1 VPLSTIFWNGEPAPL
16 NPSGLM
22 DVPSPEEAGAAKTI
36 TITNNSAEMIFPFL
50 RGGNFGQDPNSTSGT
65 FYDPQDRTNH
75 EFRQY
80 VGYAGPDGSQYLGLP
95 AGASITIQVPLV
107 LWDGNNLYLA
117 TAGEFLTSASPNLFN
132 YEGTA
137 QVAIA
142 GAEPVSGSVWVQG
155 SSAFPEGQS
164 PLVMFYFSDGPPRT
178 VPDDAPAQL
187 TEITFRDPYLTRFIT
202 DPSQTFPLLNYDVS
216 YVNNLVYP
224 VSMAAGQ
231 VPITFGDAQSPTTP
245 PTYYGEQDFGWLA
258 TDRDTAT
265 FQAAIEDFVAN
276 RGAASIGTYFGPD
289 RPGWP
294 AYYAPSGGD
303 TVIPS
308 GANLFDDSP
317 LAVQGGIVHTSSF
330 DPNRW
335 MLTSNGSGPIAAR
348 AGGAPLSDP
357 QATVLP
363 LVLAPGDRSAF
374 VQTIGAML
382 ALEERIDLTIAPS
395 TAVLGQVQG
404 YDPSDSVLGI
414 GVTSGGSGY
423 SKASPPQVVLSGGG
437 GQGAEAVAFVGD
449 DGSITGVGTV
459 NPGSGDTS
467 PPTVSFVGGGGTGAS
482 ATAAI
487 GGGRVTVTLAD
498 GVSLPTNQPLSFV
511 FARPSADYAITAITD
526 LWYSWAQYYVQQ
538 SQDFDGLTLQATPVF
553 LPIPGSGSP
562 TLHVTNRL
570 TLAAD
575 PPTPLAVGMAVSG
588 PGVPAGTSILG
599 LDGDTI
605 HLSQILDVSAA
616 TPGAYAFG
624 RPTMFPYDPAFTQ
637 PFPLSFG
644 PEEAETAKLFAGSVY
659 QAIASQSVD
668 PPPSPYLPDAM
679 NLVSRVIEFWAKI
692 PGFEEPW
699 GPILVGETRDVVK
712 SILRGVYD
720 FNEVKDQSKW
730 YPAPSLPTGGQ
741 GFNVYNLD
749 PYVWFV
755 HVVQGMSAYGFS
767 VDDDVSNPTA
777 TGPLLGPDGG
787 ANHAPNNL
795 KIGFGGIGGLG
806 NPNQWFPTTPW
817 GALDAMATIGVVPP
831 GFPFAGASMV
841 TFTGPDALK
850 IYNQINNP
858 GEGQVGASI
867 LAPGFIPD
875 GTTLIFK
882 GPISGDRPQIVL
894 SRNVPPVASPI
905 PVRIDAG
912 VTPPPSSAVSNPG
925 FEGAIRATPRDHVV
939 APRGPEVAWRFGGA
953 SGIARG
959 GSIFARNN
967 PVPAGSQVAFIR
979 GRGHLRQLVSLRPGR
994 SYRVSFLVSQRL
1006 LDDGRVDRQTLQ
1018 VRIGPRLLAD
1028 FTPTGTVDGRFVRFT
1043 SDPFTVPDAR
1053 PRHLFIIGTNRA
1065 GGGHT
1070 ALIDQVVVSE

>member
-1 VPLSTIFWNGEPAPL
+1 MN
-16 NPSGLM
+16 
-22 DVPSPEEAGAAKTI
+22 VPSPEAAGAAKSI
-36 TITNNSAEMIFPFL
+36 TITNNSAEMIYPFL

-80 VGYAGPDGSQYLGLP
+80 LGYAEADGSQYLGLP
-95 AGASITIQVPLV
+95 AGASMTIQVPLV

-117 TAGEFLTSASPNLFN
+117 TAGEYLTSASPNLFN
-132 YEGTA
+132 YETSA
-137 QVAIA
+137 QIAIA
-142 GAEPVSGSVWVQG
+142 GADPVSGSVWVQD

-202 DPSQTFPLLNYDVS
+202 DSNQTFPLLNYDVS

-224 VSMAAGQ
+224 VSMAAGH
-231 VPITFGDAQSPTTP
+231 VPITYGNTQSPTTP
-245 PTYYGEQDFGWLA
+245 PTYYGYQDFGWLA
-258 TDRDTAT
+258 TDRDIET

-276 RGAASIGTYFGPD
+276 RGKASIGTYFGTD

-317 LAVQGGIVHTSSF
+317 LTVNGGIVHTSTF

-335 MLTSNGSGPIAAR
+335 MLTSNGGGPIAAR

-374 VQTIGAML
+374 VQTIGDML
-382 ALEERIDLTIAPS
+382 ALKERIDLTIAPS
-395 TAVLGQVQG
+395 TAVLGQVQS
-404 YDPSDSVLGI
+404 YDPSDSILGI
-414 GVTSGGSGY
+414 SVTNGGSGY
-423 SKASPPQVVLSGGG
+423 SKENPPQVVLSGGG
-437 GQGAEAVAFVGD
+437 GQGAEAIAFVGD

-459 NPGSGDTS
+459 NPGSGYTS
-467 PPTVSFVGGGGTGAS
+467 PPTVSFVVAAGGSGTGAE

-487 GGGRVTVTLAD
+487 GGGRVTVMLAD
-498 GVSLPTNQPLSFV
+498 GVALPTDQPLSYV
-511 FARPSADYAITAITD
+511 FARPSADYAITAITN

-538 SQDFDGLTLQATPVF
+538 SQDLTDQLLQATPVF
-553 LPIPGSGSP
+553 LPIPGSGDS
-562 TLHVTNRL
+562 TLHATNRL

-575 PPTPLAVGMAVSG
+575 PPSPLAVGMTVTG
-588 PGVPAGTSILG
+588 CGVPDGTTILS
-599 LDGDTI
+599 LDGTTI

-616 TPGAYAFG
+616 TPEEYAFG
-624 RPTMFPYDPAFTQ
+624 KPTMFPFDPAYTQ
-637 PFPLSFG
+637 PFPLTFG

-692 PGFEEPW
+692 PGYEEPW
-699 GPILVGETRDVVK
+699 GPILVGETRDIVK

-720 FNEVKDQSKW
+720 YNVIKDQSTW
-730 YPAPSLPTGGQ
+730 YPAPSKPTGGQ
-741 GFNVYNLD
+741 TFNVYNLD

-755 HVVQGMSAYGFS
+755 HYVQEMSAYGFS
-767 VDDDVSNPTA
+767 VDDDVANPTA
-777 TGPLLGPDGG
+777 TGPLLGPDGS
-787 ANHAPNNL
+787 ANPFPNNL
-795 KIGFGGIGGLG
+795 QIGFGGIGGLG

-817 GALDAMATIGVVPP
+817 GALDARVTIGVVPP
-831 GFPFAGASMV
+831 GFPYAGSSMV

-858 GEGQVGASI
+858 GDGQVGASI
-867 LAPGFIPD
+867 LAPGIIPP

-894 SRNVPPVASPI
+894 SQYVPYTLGISTPI

-912 VTPPPSSAVSNPG
+912 VILPPPSVVKNSG
-925 FEGAIRATPRDHVV
+925 FENAIRATPRNYVV
-939 APRGPEVAWRFGGA
+939 APRGRDVAWRFGGA

-959 GSIFARNN
+959 GSHFTRNN
-967 PVPAGSQVAFIR
+967 PVPSGSQVAFIR

-994 SYRVSFLVSQRL
+994 SYRVSFLVSQRRL
-1006 LDDGRVDRQTLQ
+1006 EDGRVNRQTLQ
-1018 VRIGPRLLAD
+1018 VRIGPRLIAKV
-1028 FTPTGTVDGRFVRFT
+1028 TPTPTADGRFVRFT
-1043 SDPFTVPDAR
+1043 SEPFTVPDAR

-1065 GGGHT
+1065 GGDHS
-1070 ALIDQVVVSE
+1070 ALIDEVVVSE